1 MSRPFIVI
9 GDRTDHGGVVVG
21 SSQTTD
27 THGKRIA
34 RVGDQ
39 VTCPKKGHGGTTVI
53 VSGDPTMII
62 DGQPAARHGDKCACG
77 ATLIS
82 GQAVSTV
89 GGGGGGASHVGGSD
103 GSSANLPSTGGS
115 TAAPKATGLIS
126 SLLPE
131 NHDYDIHF
139 VVRDEATGQALSRVS
154 YKITLEDGR
163 SITGVTDTLGLTE
176 KISSN
181 IKQKATLEVHHH
193 GDNSDGGADSQNRYD
208 ACCC

>member
-9 GDRTDHGGVVVG
+9 GDQTDHGGVVVG
-21 SSQTTD
+21 ATMTTD
-27 THGKRIA
+27 THGKRLA

-39 VTCPKKGHGGTTVI
+39 VTCPKKGHGTTVI
-53 VSGDPTMII
+53 VTGDPTMIV
-62 DGQPAARHGDKCACG
+62 DGAPVARHGDKCACG

-82 GQAVSTV
+82 SQVVSTV
-89 GGGGGGASHVGGSD
+89 GGGGGG
-103 GSSANLPSTGGS
+103 GSSAGVSAN
-115 TAAPKATGLIS
+115 AAQAGVSRAAGLIS

-139 VVRDEATGQALSRVS
+139 VVRDEDTGQPLPKVS

-163 SITGVTDTLGLTE
+163 SITGVTDARGLTDT
-176 KISSN
+176 ISSN
-181 IKQKATLEVHHH
+181 TKQKATLEVHHY
-193 GDNSDGGADSQNRYD
+193 GNDSDGGADAQSRYD

>member
-1 MSRPFIVI
+1 MGRPFIVI

-34 RVGDQ
+34 RIGDQ

-82 GQAVSTV
+82 SQAVSTAAE
-89 GGGGGGASHVGGSD
+89 GGAGNPAAASAAQAASAAVLGHHEAPRMDVDPQSGLFVMGHDQFFSLTDEITGEPLTGWKYKFTCGASTVEGVTGDD
-103 GSSANLPSTGGS
+103 GMTKKI
-115 TAAPKATGLIS
+115 AAPSQADVKIELLGMAATS
-126 SLLPE
+126 
-131 NHDYDIHF
+131 
-139 VVRDEATGQALSRVS
+139 
-154 YKITLEDGR
+154 
-163 SITGVTDTLGLTE
+163 
-176 KISSN
+176 
-181 IKQKATLEVHHH
+181 
-193 GDNSDGGADSQNRYD
+193 
-208 ACCC
+208 

>member
-1 MSRPFIVI
+1 MRPFIVI
-9 GDRTDHGGVVVG
+9 GDRTDHGGVVIG
-21 SSQTTD
+21 STMTTD
-27 THGKRIA
+27 THGKRLA

-39 VTCPKKGHGGTTVI
+39 VTCPKKGHGTTVI
-53 VSGDPTMII
+53 VTGDPTMIV
-62 DGQPAARHGDKCACG
+62 DGAPVARHGDKCACG

-82 GQAVSTV
+82 SQVVSRV
-89 GGGGGGASHVGGSD
+89 GDGGGGGASASTGAASS
-103 GSSANLPSTGGS
+103 SSAPVGAK
-115 TAAPKATGLIS
+115 AAGLIS

-139 VVRDEATGQALSRVS
+139 VVRDELTGQPLPRVS

-163 SITGVTDTLGLTE
+163 SITGVTDDKGLTE

-181 IKQKATLEVHHH
+181 TKQKATLEVHHY
-193 GDNSDGGADSQNRYD
+193 GDDGDCGTDAQGRYD